1 MNEASK
7 LTFSAEELQLVTNT
21 NWILTKRTVIDK
33 VCALL
38 GVQSA
43 FLQQQVRTAAL
54 PAAIINSSPKIA
66 KGENYRQL
74 PWVMLDYP
82 RLFDKE
88 NVFAI
93 RTLFWWGHFF
103 SVTLHLSGSY
113 KKQFENKLAA
123 NIPLL
128 KAHHFFICIN
138 EDAWQHHFNEEN
150 YLPAAALH
158 EEEIRDVFARA
169 AFIKIACRH
178 PLQQWSEMHL
188 LLQQSAI
195 TLLKMLED

>member
-21 NWILTKRTVIDK
+21 SWILTKRTVIDK
-33 VCALL
+33 VCSLL
-38 GVQSA
+38 GGQSA

-82 RLFDKE
+82 RMFDKE

-138 EDAWQHHFNEEN
+138 EDVWQHHFNEDN

-158 EEEIRDVFARA
+158 EEEIRNVFARA
-169 AFIKIACRH
+169 AFIKIAFRH